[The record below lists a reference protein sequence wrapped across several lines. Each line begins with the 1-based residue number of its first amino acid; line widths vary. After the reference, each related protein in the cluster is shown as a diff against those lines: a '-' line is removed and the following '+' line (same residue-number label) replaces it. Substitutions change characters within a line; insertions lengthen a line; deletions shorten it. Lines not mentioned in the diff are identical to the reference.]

1 MKDKKRGLV
10 CQACLNGGGAG
21 RWSLACRALKDKCT
35 RCVTTGISPI
45 PLAELLWK

>member
-10 CQACLNGGGAG
+10 CQACLNLVGAG
-21 RWSLACRALKDKCT
+21 RWRSYWMPIKDKCT